1 MKPVTNVLLPLYL
14 VVKYLKSVLIL
25 FNLDAIQQSLEEF
38 IYQDCNKQNQL
49 YQLQSKILQE
59 LADANPDTILD
70 NTRLIENLE
79 VSKIRSKNVKEALE
93 EAEQVEIVIN

>member
-38 IYQDCNKQNQL
+38 IYQDCNKQNKL
-49 YQLQSKILQE
+49 FSKSYLQRRSFCQRKSRAFE
-59 LADANPDTILD
+59 LM
-70 NTRLIENLE
+70 R
-79 VSKIRSKNVKEALE
+79 
-93 EAEQVEIVIN
+93 

>member
-1 MKPVTNVLLPLYL
+1 MT
-14 VVKYLKSVLIL
+14 
-25 FNLDAIQQSLEEF
+25 IQIATS
-38 IYQDCNKQNQL
+38 KNQL

-79 VSKIRSKNVKEALE
+79 VSKLRSKNVKEALE

>member
-1 MKPVTNVLLPLYL
+1 MT
-14 VVKYLKSVLIL
+14 
-25 FNLDAIQQSLEEF
+25 IQIATS
-38 IYQDCNKQNQL
+38 KNQL